1 MSQSP
6 NGVGSSQP
14 MFNGKLTNA
23 QALGVKKPQQNNF
36 LRNSLN
42 SGGKAQI
49 GMNDSSKLSF
59 NALENISS
67 TGDLK
72 SSKGMILNRKLIPK
86 GKKAEEHNTKY
97 NMNNLELNTSALR
110 KEFGPNSNRKLP
122 KFKVS
127 KQNAVFRFDGE
138 SPYAEY
144 LPALYRE
151 YKPKEKKLKRQRS
164 NMSLNEFFRKV
175 DKAYSD
181 TQSVGI
187 RHRSESRDGNSGILR
202 KKTTLRSYKK
212 MGTFRSVSSA
222 SSNRGGNSVRSN
234 PARLKRKKRKDSL
247 NDDSFLKMANLVK
260 NRVLQ
265 GKMNAN

>member
-1 MSQSP
+1 VTP
-6 NGVGSSQP
+6 V
-14 MFNGKLTNA
+14 
-23 QALGVKKPQQNNF
+23 
-36 LRNSLN
+36 SLFYN
-42 SGGKAQI
+42 T
-49 GMNDSSKLSF
+49 
-59 NALENISS
+59 LENISS

-72 SSKGMILNRKLIPK
+72 SSKGMIANRKLIPK
-86 GKKAEEHNTKY
+86 STKAEVTNTKY
-97 NMNNLELNTSALR
+97 NMNNLELNASALK
-110 KEFGPNSNRKLP
+110 KEYGPNSRRKLP
-122 KFKVS
+122 KFRVS

-181 TQSVGI
+181 TQSLDL
-187 RHRSESRDGNSGILR
+187 RHRSESRDGHSGLIK

-234 PARLKRKKRKDSL
+234 PARLKKKKRKDSI

-265 GKMNAN
+265 GKMNEN